1 MHAAACASACV
12 CARPAPAPAPAHH
25 SLTAP
30 RCAVAGDTI
39 VAGVEALSDAL
50 ELGAFDDKTPAALT
64 ISREY
69 MGRMTT
75 AERLTM

>member
-1 MHAAACASACV
+1 MLAL
-12 CARPAPAPAPAHH
+12 APSPQL
-25 SLTAP
+25 LTTP
-30 RCAVAGDTI
+30 RRAVAGDTI
-39 VAGVEALSDAL
+39 AAGVEALSDAL

>member
-1 MHAAACASACV
+1 MPRLC
-12 CARPAPAPAPAHH
+12 RPGSKQTTRTSSSQPLAHH
-25 SLTAP
+25 P
-30 RCAVAGDTI
+30 PCRAVAGDTI
-39 VAGVEALSDAL
+39 AAGVEALSDAL